1 MNGRAGIKRRT
12 GEHSM
17 LIDYHT
23 HHARCGHAV
32 GSLEQYVQRGIE
44 IGLSQIGLSDHM
56 PLLHVDP
63 VAYYPEMAMPMEEL
77 PRYVEEAFV
86 LKEKYRGQIDVRVGL
101 EGDYIEGWEEQ
112 IGRIIQEYPWDY
124 VIGSVHFLGE
134 WDVSDFRQVHN
145 WEGQDVFAVY
155 ERYYDA
161 VTKAAR
167 TGFYDIMGHLDV
179 IKRFGNRPDPARDAE
194 TIRLERQALSAVK
207 AGGVAMELNASGLS
221 KPVAEMF
228 PSRRMLEA
236 AVEMGIPFTVGS
248 DAHDPLKLSEH
259 LDTARALLYEL
270 GVRELAT
277 FEGRRRTMVPL
288 ESVKV

>member
-1 MNGRAGIKRRT
+1 
-12 GEHSM
+12 M

-32 GSLEQYVQRGIE
+32 GELEEYVKRGME
-44 IGLSQIGLSDHM
+44 LGLSQLGLSDHM

-63 VAYYPEMAMPMEEL
+63 AAYYPEMAMPLDEL
-77 PRYVEEAFV
+77 PRYVEEAFQ
-86 LKEKYRGQIDVRVGL
+86 LKEKYRGQIELRVGL
-101 EGDYIEGWEEQ
+101 EGDYIEGWERQ
-112 IGRIIQEYPWDY
+112 IEEIVKAYPWDY

-161 VTKAAR
+161 VAKAAR

-179 IKRFGNRPDPARDAE
+179 IKRFGHRPDAALEAE
-194 TIRLERQALSAVK
+194 TVALERGVLTAVK
-207 AGGVAMELNASGLS
+207 AAGIAMELNASGLS

-228 PSRRMLEA
+228 PSRRILSA
-236 AVEMGIPFTVGS
+236 AVELGIPLTVGS
-248 DAHDPLKLSEH
+248 DAHDPLKLGEH
-259 LDTARALLYEL
+259 LDQARALLHEL

-277 FEGRRRTMVPL
+277 FEGRKRVMVGMDR
-288 ESVKV
+288 

>member
-1 MNGRAGIKRRT
+1 
-12 GEHSM
+12 M

-32 GSLEQYVQRGIE
+32 GELEEYVKRGIE
-44 IGLSQIGLSDHM
+44 LGLSQLGLSDHM

-63 VAYYPEMAMPMEEL
+63 AAYYPEMAMPLDEL
-77 PRYVEEAFV
+77 PRYVEEAFQ
-86 LKEKYRGQIDVRVGL
+86 LKEKYRGQIELRVGL
-101 EGDYIEGWEEQ
+101 EGDYIEGWERQ
-112 IGRIIQEYPWDY
+112 IEEIVKAYPWDY

-145 WEGQDVFAVY
+145 WEGQDVFAIY

-161 VTKAAR
+161 VAKAAR

-179 IKRFGNRPDPARDAE
+179 IKRFGHRPDVALEAE
-194 TIRLERQALSAVK
+194 TVALERGVLTAVK
-207 AGGVAMELNASGLS
+207 AAGVAMELNASGLS

-228 PSRRMLEA
+228 PSRRILSA
-236 AVEMGIPFTVGS
+236 AVELGIPLTVGS
-248 DAHDPLKLSEH
+248 DAHDPLKLGEH
-259 LDTARALLYEL
+259 LDKARALLHEL

-277 FEGRRRTMVPL
+277 FEGRKRVVVGMDR
-288 ESVKV
+288 

>member
-1 MNGRAGIKRRT
+1 MNGRAATKAGDSR
-12 GEHSM
+12 M

-44 IGLSQIGLSDHM
+44 IGLTQIGLSDHM

-63 VAYYPEMAMPMEEL
+63 ATYYPEMAMPMEEL
-77 PRYVEEAFV
+77 PRYVEEAFA

-112 IGRIIQEYPWDY
+112 ISSIIREYPWDY

-134 WDVSDFRQVHN
+134 WDISDFRQVHN

-161 VTKAAR
+161 VAKTAR
-167 TGFYDIMGHLDV
+167 TGLYDIMGHLDV
-179 IKRFGNRPDPARDAE
+179 IKRFGNRPDPVREEEAIE
-194 TIRLERQALSAVK
+194 LERQALSAVK
-207 AGGVAMELNASGLS
+207 AAGVAMELNASGLS

-228 PSRRMLEA
+228 PSRRILET
-236 AVEMGIPFTVGS
+236 AVQMGIPLTVGS
-248 DAHDPLKLSEH
+248 DAHDPFKLSEH
-259 LDTARALLYEL
+259 LDKARALLYEL

-277 FEGRRRTMVPL
+277 FEGRRRTMIPL
-288 ESVKV
+288 LLTE